1 MLQRHTCGYYHKTD
15 MIQEEKLDL
24 MLQYLSENPG
34 ANNLWDFSQHELG
47 VDTEEYGLL
56 VNRLYHEGMIE
67 QKDTEDRF
75 WVTCEGKFLLLGGGY
90 QLLALSK
97 DYQREQRKSSLKGKL
112 GLKADTEKA
121 LLWVTGAAVC
131 SFLAMLGVLLKH

>member
-1 MLQRHTCGYYHKTD
+1 MT
-15 MIQEEKLDL
+15 QEEKLDL

-34 ANNLWDFSQHELG
+34 ADNLWDFSQHELG
-47 VDTEEYGLL
+47 MDTEAYGVL

-90 QLLALSK
+90 QVLAFSK
-97 DYQREQRKSSLKGKL
+97 AYQKSQRKHLFKGRF